1 MKSDSVDQEPKGN
14 DWFDVFVIILFAA
27 IALIAYHN
35 R

>member
-1 MKSDSVDQEPKGN
+1 MKSDSVDQQP

>member
-1 MKSDSVDQEPKGN
+1 MDQEPSGK
-14 DWFDVFVIILFAA
+14 DWFEVFVIILFAA